1 MAAAVSVTF
10 DVEICDGANRE
21 DATMTI
27 FEKHI
32 EFSKTREKKPFSRE
46 YKNNHFRK
54 TTKIKFKKLSHILLN
69 NSGKEYKDK
78 YKARSFGLKHNGVVL
93 NFMTKHKWERDT
105 ILLEILN
112 RCTRNNINPSHRE
125 SIKWATSEVAL
136 NVLEIEGFNPVPR
149 GSIYTNPEWKRLFER
164 EQRLSAKAAVLGTKK
179 RLKMSISIMSQQVQ
193 ALQKNEEMLQRLRGE
208 QVTEHRRVQSDA
220 LIDTVQRVNT
230 EKPAKSE
237 PSQRSKM
244 NDHDEQNEIQKQRE
258 ELQRQ
263 REELQRD

>member
-10 DVEICDGANRE
+10 DVEICNGANRE

-32 EFSKTREKKPFSRE
+32 EFSKMREKKPFSRE
-46 YKNNHFRK
+46 YENNHFRK

-78 YKARSFGLKHNGVVL
+78 YRARSFGLKHNGVVL

-112 RCTRNNINPSHRE
+112 RCNRNNINPSHRE
-125 SIKWATSEVAL
+125 SIKWATSEV
-136 NVLEIEGFNPVPR
+136 VLDVRQSHGQSRQR
-149 GSIYTNPEWKRLFER
+149 GIIYTNPELKRLFER

-179 RLKMSISIMSQQVQ
+179 RLKSSIAIMSQQVQ
-193 ALQKNEEMLQRLRGE
+193 SLQKNDEMLQRLRGE